1 MNPALDNNFSPN
13 AEAIFIQLLLVMTS
27 IKSKGITIPTN
38 TLKQLFQ
45 GQANGVQAG
54 AFLIRERQG
63 GMGDRGQCGRGRGGR
78 WVSPGLH
85 KAFLRWETS
94 EPPPTHR
101 CAHASKSSS
110 PAGPGGCWRG
120 YCLWGQRSFRDVGT
134 QQVACSEALRCLRL
148 YCLEALG
155 KVAVFIQAPSRRRLF
170 CAC

>member
-1 MNPALDNNFSPN
+1 MNPALDSNFSPN
-13 AEAIFIQLLLVMTS
+13 AEAIFIQLLHVMTS

-45 GQANGVQAG
+45 GQASGVQAG

-63 GMGDRGQCGRGRGGR
+63 GTGDRGQRGRGGGGTHVPQAGSFR
-78 WVSPGLH
+78 
-85 KAFLRWETS
+85 TS
-94 EPPPTHR
+94 PTHR
-101 CAHASKSSS
+101 CVDASKSSS

-120 YCLWGQRSFRDVGT
+120 YCLWGQCSFRDVGT
-134 QQVACSEALRCLRL
+134 QQLACSEALRCLCL

-155 KVAVFIQAPSRRRLF
+155 KVAVFINAPSRRRLF